1 MLEFFSNFPPFLT
14 GIEACL
20 SAHHCGRELQ
30 ALGHA
35 VKLMSSSLS
44 EA

>member
-35 VKLMSSSLS
+35 GDADVV
-44 EA
+44 EPI